1 MFFNL
6 RYVELLV
13 RIVRVD
19 RLMKQMMIQNNY
31 FIIDL
36 VLNQMYR
43 VMVSIQLEIILKIM
57 MVVSIKHF
65 ILKIYRQL
73 IFFML

>member
-6 RYVELLV
+6 RCVELLV

-36 VLNQMYR
+36 VLNRMYR

-65 ILKIYRQL
+65 ILKIYHQL